1 MKYIQYLVASILL
14 LFAPIYGLLIAVASA
29 IILDTFTGI
38 FKSIKLNGWKSVR
51 SRKLS
56 NIVSK
61 MLLYEIC
68 ILLLFL
74 MDKFVLNE
82 FIMHA
87 FGFEYMFTKICA
99 ILLMFIELVSIKE
112 NIEEAFNVDIWQM
125 FKKVLSRA
133 KEIKTDINDITNE
146 RP

>member
-1 MKYIQYLVASILL
+1 MKYIQYLIASILL
-14 LFAPIYGLLIAVASA
+14 LFAPIHGLLIAVASA
-29 IILDTFTGI
+29 IMLDTITGI
-38 FKSIKLNGWKSVR
+38 FKSIKLNGWQSVR

-61 MLLYEIC
+61 ILLYEVC
-68 ILLLFL
+68 VLFLFL
-74 MDKFVLNE
+74 MDKYLLNE

-87 FGFEYMFTKICA
+87 FGFQYMFTKICA

-112 NIEEAFNVDIWQM
+112 NIEETFKIDIWKM

-133 KEIKTDINDITNE
+133 KEIKTDINDIK
-146 RP
+146 

>member
-1 MKYIQYLVASILL
+1 MKYIQYFIASVLL
-14 LFAPIYGLLIAVASA
+14 LFAPIHGLLIAVASA
-29 IILDTFTGI
+29 IVLDTITGI
-38 FKSIKLNGWKSVR
+38 FKSIKINGWKSVR

-68 ILLLFL
+68 IFFLFL
-74 MDKFVLNE
+74 MDKYLLNE

-112 NIEEAFNVDIWQM
+112 NIEESFKVDLWLM
-125 FKKVLSRA
+125 MKKILSRA
-133 KEIKTDINDITNE
+133 KEIKTDINDIK
-146 RP
+146 